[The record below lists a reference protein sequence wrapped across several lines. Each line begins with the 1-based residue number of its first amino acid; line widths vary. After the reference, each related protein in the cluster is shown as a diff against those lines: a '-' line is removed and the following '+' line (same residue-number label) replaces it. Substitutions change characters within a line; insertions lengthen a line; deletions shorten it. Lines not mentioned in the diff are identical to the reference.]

1 MDEHRAQTHRRTIR
15 IKFPPDSRSRKRNSG
30 CGNLFFRK
38 KRYLCRTKASAEG
51 ARRNAGLSD
60 ARGNAKAL
68 KPLIYTPNSYIVE
81 LTIGGKTEKAVMRE
95 VQFHPVREEILHIDF
110 YRVQEGKPVAISI
123 PVRLTGNAEGVKV
136 GGKLVLSTRKIF
148 VSGPV
153 DKLPDEITVDVTT
166 LGVGK
171 TIFVG
176 DLKSDDLKFLTPAT
190 TAVCAVRVTRA
201 SRGAAAEAAQ

>member
-1 MDEHRAQTHRRTIR
+1 MQTLKIEATPRADFG
-15 IKFPPDSRSRKRNSG
+15 K
-30 CGNLFFRK
+30 
-38 KRYLCRTKASAEG
+38 KASRAI
-51 ARRNAGLSD
+51 RREDQVPCVLYGGGETVSFSVD
-60 ARGNAKAL
+60 AKAL

-95 VQFHPVREEILHIDF
+95 VQFHPV
-110 YRVQEGKPVAISI
+110 GKPVAISI

>member
-1 MDEHRAQTHRRTIR
+1 M
-15 IKFPPDSRSRKRNSG
+15 
-30 CGNLFFRK
+30 
-38 KRYLCRTKASAEG
+38 
-51 ARRNAGLSD
+51 
-60 ARGNAKAL
+60 
-68 KPLIYTPNSYIVE
+68 
-81 LTIGGKTEKAVMRE
+81 
-95 VQFHPVREEILHIDF
+95 
-110 YRVQEGKPVAISI
+110 
-123 PVRLTGNAEGVKV
+123 

-201 SRGAAAEAAQ
+201 SRGRRSGGRPVAVAPEPKRLSKPINSGR

>member
-1 MDEHRAQTHRRTIR
+1 MQTLKIEATPRADFG
-15 IKFPPDSRSRKRNSG
+15 K
-30 CGNLFFRK
+30 
-38 KRYLCRTKASAEG
+38 KASRAIRREG
-51 ARRNAGLSD
+51 QVPCVLYGGGETVSFSVD
-60 ARGNAKAL
+60 AKAL

-153 DKLPDEITVDVTT
+153 DKLPDEITVD
-166 LGVGK
+166 K